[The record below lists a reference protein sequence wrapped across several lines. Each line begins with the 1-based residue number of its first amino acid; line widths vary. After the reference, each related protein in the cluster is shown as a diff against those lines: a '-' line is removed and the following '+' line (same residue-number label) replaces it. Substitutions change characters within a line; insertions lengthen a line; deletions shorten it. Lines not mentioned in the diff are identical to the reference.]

1 MDLLGQLQMLE
12 KLEWHFISV
21 CGHMMDG
28 ELAGISLG
36 FCYRG
41 CILKYFSQLIFLV
54 GAELRLFSKCFNVKS
69 KINNGEY
76 SVKV

>member
-1 MDLLGQLQMLE
+1 MSWQAFPLV
-12 KLEWHFISV
+12 FS
-21 CGHMMDG
+21 
-28 ELAGISLG
+28 
-36 FCYRG
+36 YRG
-41 CILKYFSQLIFLV
+41 CILGYFSQLIFLV